1 MKKNLRREMFKDSA
15 EVLNYIK
22 KENVALV
29 DVRFTDL
36 PGMQHHFN
44 VPVSQFTEDVFT
56 DGLMLMVPQ

>member
-1 MKKNLRREMFKDSA
+1 MFKNSA

-44 VPVSQFTEDVFT
+44 VPV
-56 DGLMLMVPQ
+56 